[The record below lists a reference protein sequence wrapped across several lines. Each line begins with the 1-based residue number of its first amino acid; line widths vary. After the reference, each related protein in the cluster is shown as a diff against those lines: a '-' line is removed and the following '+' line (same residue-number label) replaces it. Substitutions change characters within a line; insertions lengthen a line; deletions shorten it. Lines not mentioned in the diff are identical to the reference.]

1 MDGFTN
7 ALVLNN
13 VDADAGDHEDFET
26 KLESMLQVKRV
37 SQITFLHS
45 EALDRVPRIAHAFS
59 TRRAERNEFTL
70 GAASGNPVVQM
81 NRIRFL
87 SAIGTAGWPL
97 LKLKQTHSA
106 IVSDMESTLAAT
118 EPVEADAAVT
128 RLQGAVLGIQT
139 ADCVPILV
147 ADSKARAVAAIHAG
161 WRGTAARIAE
171 STVSRLLSNF
181 GLDPKDLIVSIGPHI
196 GVCCYEV
203 GEEVVEAIGD
213 PAAFERREEWPRA
226 HLNLGLRDQQIE
238 ISSLCTQC
246 REDLFYSY
254 RRDGEKAGRML
265 SVIGIVS

>member
-1 MDGFTN
+1 
-7 ALVLNN
+7 
-13 VDADAGDHEDFET
+13 
-26 KLESMLQVKRV
+26 MLQVKRV

-147 ADSKARAVAAIHAG
+147 ADSEARAVAAIHAG

-171 STVSRLLSNF
+171 STVSRLFSDF
-181 GLDPKDLIVSIGPHI
+181 GIDPKDLTVSIGPHI

-226 HLNLGLRDQQIE
+226 HLNLAQANRRQLLNAGLRDQQIE

-254 RRDGEKAGRML
+254 RRDGKKAGRML